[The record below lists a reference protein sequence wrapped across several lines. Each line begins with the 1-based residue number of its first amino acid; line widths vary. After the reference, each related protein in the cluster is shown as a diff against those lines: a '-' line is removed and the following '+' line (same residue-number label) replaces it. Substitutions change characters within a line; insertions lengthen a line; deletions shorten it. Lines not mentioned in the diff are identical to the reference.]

1 MKGKKSSWEDVL
13 SGVPQGS
20 ILGPVLFIIYIND
33 IDTGII
39 STISKFADDCK
50 LTRKVSSE
58 EDQEEMQ
65 ADLMAFHPDK
75 CKVLHIG
82 HKNRKS
88 KYYINGT
95 EISKVQEEKDLGIV
109 ISEDLKPKKHI
120 ARIVKKTNRILG
132 MIYRTITCKNKE
144 NIMNLYKTL
153 IRPILDY
160 GAAVWNPHQ
169 KSDIIKLERIQR
181 RATKMIKE
189 LKNLPYEERLSRCNL
204 ISLESRRRRYD
215 LIETYKIMKSKYN
228 IKSEKLF
235 KIKEN
240 QTRGHN
246 LKIFKQQARLN
257 TRKYFFSQRIVND
270 WNKLPKEAIKAK
282 NIVNFKTIINKKF

>member
-1 MKGKKSSWEDVL
+1 MLFGITGKVHRWIEAWLTDRKQQVVLKGKKSSWEDVL

-39 STISKFADDCK
+39 STLSKFADDCK
-50 LTRKVSSE
+50 LTRKVSCE

-65 ADLMAFHPDK
+65 ADLNTLEMWSDKWQMAFHPDK

-132 MIYRTITCKNKE
+132 MIYRTITCKNKA

-160 GAAVWNPHQ
+160 GAAVWSPQQ
-169 KSDIIKLERIQR
+169 KTDIQKLEKIQ
-181 RATKMIKE
+181 RATKIIKE
-189 LKNLPYEERLSRCNL
+189 LKNLPYDEERLSRCNL
-204 ISLESRRRRYD
+204 TLQ
-215 LIETYKIMKSKYN
+215 
-228 IKSEKLF
+228 
-235 KIKEN
+235 KE
-240 QTRGHN
+240 
-246 LKIFKQQARLN
+246 I
-257 TRKYFFSQRIVND
+257 
-270 WNKLPKEAIKAK
+270 
-282 NIVNFKTIINKKF
+282 